1 MTALQTVKSPAK
13 VPRPRKPMVVAIAA
27 LPDDSLVDK
36 TIRRA
41 VTGLGDSHT
50 YALIAEEKFPA
61 PIKLGPRCA
70 RWRMGDLRSWLA
82 DPLNW
87 NAGAA
92 SGRAAPRRG

>member
-1 MTALQTVKSPAK
+1 MDTLQTYTHPTGSR
-13 VPRPRKPMVVAIAA
+13 RPRKPIGVDIAS

-50 YALIAEEKFPA
+50 YVLIAEQKFPL
-61 PIKLGPRCA
+61 PIRLGPRCV
-70 RWRMGDLRSWLA
+70 RWRMGDLRRWLA

-87 NAGAA
+87 
-92 SGRAAPRRG
+92 RA